1 MPGACVPCSSMLF
14 PFDRVGGAAFRQLVV
29 LVSHRDN
36 RHHRGGASELEREC
50 LFRGGRHVPQVCR
63 GHGDRHRRH
72 VGRYRLPAVQHVFR
86 YAVHVFKGN
95 TDGVLGFWGI
105 EAGYMIVFMVA
116 SLGYLLSW
124 VIIKLLV
131 PRYQLIKE

>member
-63 GHGDRHRRH
+63 GYGDGHRRH

-95 TDGVLGFWGI
+95 TDGVFGLPGYRSRLYDSIYGSVVRIPVELDDYQTLG
-105 EAGYMIVFMVA
+105 AA
-116 SLGYLLSW
+116 L
-124 VIIKLLV
+124 
-131 PRYQLIKE
+131 PTD